1 MVRHHRCLIWLELT
15 FRSSSL
21 LISWQYHQLSSG
33 KIGWHRFHHFIWT
46 YKVFLGVLGHLEG
59 YFENWEK
66 DSKSTE
72 IYLRITQ
79 ISWSIS
85 KISVKFFELVV
96 IGAIG
101 WLSGTM
107 VGISGVTDTFLVPNS
122 KFSIGDL
129 MSSIADTNFQIE
141 SYQHWLLSVTECP
154 RVSLN
159 CSTRVTLKKN
169 HL

>member
-1 MVRHHRCLIWLELT
+1 M
-15 FRSSSL
+15 F
-21 LISWQYHQLSSG
+21 
-33 KIGWHRFHHFIWT
+33 
-46 YKVFLGVLGHLEG
+46 LGHLEG

-72 IYLRITQ
+72 ISKRITQ

-85 KISVKFFELVV
+85 KISVNFFELVV
-96 IGAIG
+96 IGAID

-107 VGISGVTDTFLVPNS
+107 VGISGVPDTFLVPNS

-159 CSTRVTLKKN
+159 CSTRVTFKKIIFKNVFKYLKIFILTLRICYQN
-169 HL
+169 YLTI